1 MTERID
7 LATPIAAAAGAP
19 AELEADLVA
28 GGVWQRVRA
37 MRVRHPSLA
46 IGSAI
51 LAAFAFVAIFAPLLE
66 PYDVQTQVGEVF
78 AHPSAQ
84 HLLGIDD
91 GGYDV
96 LSRLI
101 EGARVSL
108 LIAATASL
116 VAIVIGG
123 GVGIAAGYLGGR
135 VDSVLM
141 RITDYFIVIPALPL
155 MIVVSA
161 VWGPSLS
168 HVILVV
174 GLLLWNSTARVI
186 RAHVLSIRERGF
198 IRRAQA
204 MGASNWR
211 IIVHHV
217 LPHTRAMLIA
227 NVVLTV
233 AVAIFFE
240 SALAFLGLESAGT
253 ISWGTMIANGFQRAA
268 ISAGAWWVIIPPG
281 ACIAIVV
288 IGCNLVGT
296 AIEDA
301 ANPRVRLPH
310 VSRHRFAIVPRGQ
323 A

>member
-1 MTERID
+1 M
-7 LATPIAAAAGAP
+7 IAR
-19 AELEADLVA
+19 L
-28 GGVWQRVRA
+28 
-37 MRVRHPSLA
+37 RHARRPRWAKNKSLLL
-46 IGSAI
+46 GSVLLGI
-51 LAAFAFVAIFAPLLE
+51 FVVLAIFAPLIE
-66 PYDVQTQVGEVF
+66 PYGVQEQVGEVF
-78 AHPSAQ
+78 AAPSGS

-101 EGARVSL
+101 EGARVSI
-108 LIAATASL
+108 LIASAASA

-123 GVGIAAGYLGGR
+123 GIGIVAGYRGGR

-168 HVILVV
+168 HVILVI
-174 GLLLWNSTARVI
+174 GLLLWSQTARVI

-198 IRRAQA
+198 IHRAQA

-211 IIVHHV
+211 ILTRHV
-217 LPHTRAMLIA
+217 LPHTRGMLVA

-240 SALAFLGLESAGT
+240 SALAFLGLESPDT

-281 ACIAIVV
+281 ICIALVV
-288 IGCNLVGT
+288 LACNLIGT

-301 ANPRVRLPH
+301 SNPRVQLPH
-310 VSRHRFAIVPRGQ
+310 VSRRRFQHKGRKSEAQ